1 MMAVNLG
8 TGTPADAAAL
18 LEYCN
23 LPAGTSNA
31 DQRVSNGHADPYGV
45 KLWCLGN
52 EMDGPWQAGHV
63 PAQTYAER
71 ALVASRLMKG
81 LDPTIET
88 VACGSS
94 GSSMP
99 TYLEWDRIV
108 LDHCWDSVDFISAH
122 RYSRNDH
129 DDTLS
134 FLAEGVAIDQVIND
148 YRGLLTYVRARKQSK
163 HDVRV
168 SFDEWNV
175 WYRETSGDGGFTE
188 APHLLEEHYNV
199 EDALVCAQ
207 YLNAFIRNADVV
219 GAACL
224 AQIVNVIAPIMT
236 RPDGLL
242 IQTIYWPFKLIRD
255 AMSGDALRAAVRAP
269 DVPTELGDV
278 PVVDV
283 AATQAFDG
291 VTSSVSIVNRDPSAA
306 VELTIA
312 IADAAFEVMYA
323 HTITGD
329 PKATNNWDAPDLIRP
344 IEIAVRS
351 KEANILSVTLPG
363 PSHTVISLRRRV
375 SDQRTPESNQE

>member
-8 TGTPADAAAL
+8 TGTAADAAAL

-23 LPAGTSNA
+23 LPAGTSYA
-31 DQRVSNGHADPYGV
+31 DERVSNGHADPFGV
-45 KLWCLGN
+45 KMWCLGN
-52 EMDGPWQAGHV
+52 EMDGAWQAGHV
-63 PAQTYAER
+63 SAQTYAER

-94 GSSMP
+94 GNSMP
-99 TYLEWDRIV
+99 TYLEWDRTV
-108 LDHCWDSVDFISAH
+108 LEHCWDSVDFISAH
-122 RYSRNDH
+122 RYSCNDH
-129 DDTLS
+129 DDTVS
-134 FLAEGVAIDQVIND
+134 FLAEGVVIDEVIND
-148 YRGLLTYVRARKQSK
+148 YRGLLTYVKARKRSQ

-175 WYRETSGDGGFTE
+175 WYRATGGDGGFTE

-199 EDALVCAQ
+199 EDALVCGQ

-242 IQTIYWPFKLIRD
+242 LQTIYWPFKLVRD
-255 AMSGDALRAAVRAP
+255 AMSGDALRVAVRSP
-269 DVPTELGDV
+269 EVGTEVGDV

-283 AATQAFDG
+283 AATQTSDG
-291 VTSSVSIVNRDPSAA
+291 SAASVSIVNRDPSAT
-306 VELTIA
+306 VEITIA
-312 IADAAFEVMYA
+312 IADVAFEVVHA

-329 PKATNNWDAPDLIRP
+329 PKASNDWETPDVVRP
-344 IEIAVRS
+344 IEIDVRS
-351 KEANILSVTLPG
+351 DDRGAFRVTLPA
-363 PSHTVISLRRRV
+363 PSHTVVALRRR
-375 SDQRTPESNQE
+375 T

>member
-1 MMAVNLG
+1 M
-8 TGTPADAAAL
+8 
-18 LEYCN
+18 
-23 LPAGTSNA
+23 
-31 DQRVSNGHADPYGV
+31 

-94 GSSMP
+94 GNSMP
-99 TYLEWDRIV
+99 TYLEWDRTV
-108 LDHCWDSVDFISAH
+108 LEHCWDSVDFISAH

-148 YRGLLTYVRARKQSK
+148 YRGLLAYVKARKRSK

-175 WYRETSGDGGFTE
+175 WYRATGEDGGFTE

-207 YLNAFIRNADVV
+207 YLNAFIRHADVV

-242 IQTIYWPFKLIRD
+242 LQTIYWPFKLIRD
-255 AMSGDALRAAVRAP
+255 AMSGDALRVAVRAP
-269 DVPTELGDV
+269 EVATQLGDV
-278 PVVDV
+278 PVIDV

-291 VTSSVSIVNRDPSAA
+291 SAASVSIVNRDPSAA
-306 VELTIA
+306 VEITIA
-312 IADAAFEVMYA
+312 ISDAAFDVVHA

-329 PKATNNWDAPDLIRP
+329 PKATNDWDTPDVIRP

-351 KEANILSVTLPG
+351 DDREPAPRHASRAVAHGGLPPPPRLKRWRCRG
-363 PSHTVISLRRRV
+363 AAWRGRRLLGRG
-375 SDQRTPESNQE
+375 RR